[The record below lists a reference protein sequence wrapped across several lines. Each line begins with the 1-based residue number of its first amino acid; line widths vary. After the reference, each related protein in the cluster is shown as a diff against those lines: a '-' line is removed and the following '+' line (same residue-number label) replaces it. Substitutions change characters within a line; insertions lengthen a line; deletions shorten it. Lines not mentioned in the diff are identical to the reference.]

1 MSVRKCVMVVTIY
14 ISENESSPVNQCAI
28 RPAIFCGRRKVK
40 LQNTDYSTFI
50 TIPTI
55 SQKIQV
61 SNVNMATYSGN
72 QIAITVQSE

>member
-1 MSVRKCVMVVTIY
+1 MAVAVNISANKSSLALHCV
-14 ISENESSPVNQCAI
+14 I
-28 RPAIFCGRRKVK
+28 RPAVFCGRRMVK